1 VKLYISSRIYPSEDP
16 EKVKKAVINLT
27 DSKDDIKLEIMQD
40 LIKVEAGELTLKK
53 LLQSIKDKDM
63 TSLMLRLL
71 NEGRKGDRFFLM
83 LNKQAAFVNHVV
95 MCDDPQES
103 PLGPITVEFDN
114 DAIKYI
120 INNLR
125 NER

>member
-1 VKLYISSRIYPSEDP
+1 MKLHITARIYPSEDP
-16 EKVKKAVINLT
+16 EKVKKAVLNLT
-27 DSKDDIKLEIMQD
+27 DSKDDVKLEIMQD

-53 LLQSIKDKDM
+53 LLQTIKDKDM
-63 TSLMLRLL
+63 TYLMLRLL
-71 NEGRKGDRFFLM
+71 NEGKKGDKFFLM

-103 PLGPITVEFDN
+103 PLGPITIEFDSE
-114 DAIKYI
+114 AIKYI
-120 INNLR
+120 ISSIR

>member
-1 VKLYISSRIYPSEDP
+1 MKLYISTRVYPSEDP
-16 EKVKKAVINLT
+16 EKVKRAILNLT
-27 DSKDDIKLEIMQD
+27 DPKDDIKLETMQD

-53 LLQSIKDKDM
+53 LLQAIKDKDM

-71 NEGRKGDRFFLM
+71 NEGKKGDKFFLM
-83 LNKQAAFVNHVV
+83 LNKQAAFVNHAV

-103 PLGPITVEFDN
+103 PLGPITIEFDN
-114 DAIKYI
+114 EAIKYI
-120 INNLR
+120 INSIR